1 MNVSFLGWVDYDES
15 YEAAARNA
23 VASLRGRDA
32 REELGTGGLRDTLSD
47 LFFPGTSTIQRR
59 LRYFLFVSWC
69 CEAAVRDRGRRSV
82 MSSLRSKEEKL
93 IQLLTP
99 LGEGEG
105 VIGLQRGEG
114 TFCPCNDAGS
124 LPKGLGA

>member
-47 LFFPGTSTIQRR
+47 LFSRARAPFSAGCAISFSCPG
-59 LRYFLFVSWC
+59 
-69 CEAAVRDRGRRSV
+69 AA
-82 MSSLRSKEEKL
+82 K
-93 IQLLTP
+93 Q
-99 LGEGEG
+99 
-105 VIGLQRGEG
+105 Q
-114 TFCPCNDAGS
+114 
-124 LPKGLGA
+124 